1 MAQTIKAKGEWVKE
15 ELILISYIYKA
26 FKTFHIHFI
35 YSRQYLG
42 STLSQD
48 HNSCFMNEGIEAQEG

>member
-1 MAQTIKAKGEWVKE
+1 MKE
-15 ELILISYIYKA
+15 ELILISYIYEA
-26 FKTFHIHFI
+26 FKTFQIYFI

-48 HNSCFMNEGIEAQEG
+48 HNSCFMNEEIEAQGG